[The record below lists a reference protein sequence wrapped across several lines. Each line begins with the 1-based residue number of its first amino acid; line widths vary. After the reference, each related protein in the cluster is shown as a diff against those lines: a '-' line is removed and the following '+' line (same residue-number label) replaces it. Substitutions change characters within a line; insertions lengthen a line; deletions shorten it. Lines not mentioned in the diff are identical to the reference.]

1 MVVGVE
7 KLRLDEGRGGLKGEG
22 MGSVVLEDVD
32 DEFVLEL
39 GLSSG
44 TFSFLL
50 LCAQVVKCSGC
61 GG

>member
-1 MVVGVE
+1 M
-7 KLRLDEGRGGLKGEG
+7 KSKG

-44 TFSFLL
+44 AFGFLL
-50 LCAQVVKCSGC
+50 SGTQVVKCSRCRG
-61 GG
+61 